1 MVGSGKESDLI
12 RDEELMLQF
21 QQGNEASFRTL
32 VDRHKQRVFNFTYRF
47 LSGNADCED
56 VAQEVFVKVYFSKES
71 YKPSAKF
78 TTWLYVVT
86 RNTCLQALKKK
97 GNTVSM
103 NEKTQGKQDE
113 IGAVIADDRTETPSD
128 AVLSAEKRT
137 KIAEALAR
145 LPESQRM
152 VILLRRYDQL
162 SYEEIA
168 EVMSCSVQSVKSLLF
183 RGRVSLKEFLKE
195 YFNEAVETGRG

>member
-1 MVGSGKESDLI
+1 MLNKMTRL
-12 RDEELMLQF
+12 DEKWLVQAKTAKSYATKSSCFSFSKAMRP
-21 QQGNEASFRTL
+21 AS
-32 VDRHKQRVFNFTYRF
+32 
-47 LSGNADCED
+47 DCED
-56 VAQEVFVKVYFSKES
+56 VAQEVFVKVYFAKGS

-78 TTWLYVVT
+78 TTWLYVIT

-97 GNTVSM
+97 NYSLSINKK
-103 NEKTQGKQDE
+103 NEKNQNE
-113 IGAVIADDRTETPSD
+113 IGTNIADATTENPSD
-128 AVLSAEKRT
+128 AVLSAEKRD
-137 KIAEALAR
+137 KIAEALAG

-183 RGRVSLKEFLKE
+183 RGRVSLKESLKE
-195 YFNEAVETGRG
+195 YFNETL

>member
-1 MVGSGKESDLI
+1 MVGSVKESDFI

-21 QQGNEASFRTL
+21 QQGDEASFRIL

-47 LSGNADCED
+47 MNGNADSED
-56 VAQEVFVKVYFSKES
+56 VAQEVFVKVYFSKDN

-86 RNTCLQALKKK
+86 KNTCLQALKKK
-97 GNTVSM
+97 GKTVSM
-103 NEKTQGKQDE
+103 NEKTEGRRDE
-113 IGAVIADDRTETPSD
+113 IGSVIADERTENPSD
-128 AVLSAEKRT
+128 AVLSAEKRG

-168 EVMSCSVQSVKSLLF
+168 EVIGCSVQSVKSLLF
-183 RGRVSLKEFLKE
+183 RGRASLKGFLKE
-195 YFNEAVETGRG
+195 YFNERH

>member
-1 MVGSGKESDLI
+1 MVGSGKDSKII

-21 QQGNEASFRTL
+21 EQGDEASFRNL

-56 VAQEVFVKVYFSKES
+56 VAQEVFVKVYFAKGS

-78 TTWLYVVT
+78 TTWLYVIT

-97 GNTVSM
+97 NYSLSI
-103 NEKTQGKQDE
+103 NEKNEKNQNE
-113 IGAVIADDRTETPSD
+113 IGTNIADATTENPSD
-128 AVLSAEKRT
+128 AVLSAEKRD
-137 KIAEALAR
+137 KIAEALAS

-183 RGRVSLKEFLKE
+183 RGRVSLKESLKE
-195 YFNEAVETGRG
+195 YFNETL

>member
-1 MVGSGKESDLI
+1 MDRNCDIIG
-12 RDEELMLQF
+12 DEELMLQF
-21 QQGNEASFRTL
+21 QQGDEASFRIL
-32 VDRHKQRVFNFTYRF
+32 VDRHKQRVFSFTYRF
-47 LSGNADCED
+47 LNGNADSED

-86 RNTCLQALKKK
+86 KNTCLQALKKK

-103 NEKTQGKQDE
+103 NEMVQGKTDE
-113 IGAVIADDRTETPSD
+113 IGSMIADERTETPSD
-128 AVLSAEKRT
+128 AILSAEKRD

-183 RGRVSLKEFLKE
+183 RGRTSLKEFLKE
-195 YFNEAVETGRG
+195 YFNQGR